1 MKSRAEILR
10 LLEENRERIKTFGVM
25 EIGVFGSVARGE
37 QTENSDVDVVVEL
50 ENKTFDAYMSL
61 LFFLEELFG
70 CKVDLV
76 MKGSIK
82 PVIKEEILSEAIY
95 VQKT

>member
-10 LLEENRERIKTFGVM
+10 LLEENRERIKTFGVK

-37 QTENSDVDVVVEL
+37 QSENSDVDVLVDL
-50 ENKTFDAYMSL
+50 ENKTFDAYMNL

-95 VQKT
+95 V

>member
-1 MKSRAEILR
+1 MKTRQEILL
-10 LLEENRERIKTFGVM
+10 LLEANREKIKSFGVK

-37 QTENSDVDVVVEL
+37 ETESSDVDVLVEL

-61 LFFLEELFG
+61 LFFLEDLFES
-70 CKVDLV
+70 KVDLV

-82 PVIKEEILSEAIY
+82 PVIKDNILSEAIY
-95 VQKT
+95 VEKI